1 MGLYRLFTA
10 PPPHLMQSELQVW
23 LPCVCVCV
31 CVCARTRVCAPRHSL
46 PGGGTQ
52 KPAKVPNMR
61 VTGGSSGVLLCI
73 VLSGELEHS

>member
-31 CVCARTRVCAPRHSL
+31 CVYVRARVCVHPDTASL
-46 PGGGTQ
+46 EEAHKSLQRCLTC
-52 KPAKVPNMR
+52 V
-61 VTGGSSGVLLCI
+61 
-73 VLSGELEHS
+73 